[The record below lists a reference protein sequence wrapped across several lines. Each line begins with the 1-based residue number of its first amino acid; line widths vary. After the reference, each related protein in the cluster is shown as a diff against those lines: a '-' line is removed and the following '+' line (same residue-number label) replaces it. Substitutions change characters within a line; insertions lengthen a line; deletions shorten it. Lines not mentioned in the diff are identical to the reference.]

1 MDPQD
6 QSLDAPERHALVIGA
21 GLGGAACAVNLVRR
35 GWRVTLLDAA
45 QGPAQGAS
53 ALPVGMLSPHVTR
66 APTPLSRLCS
76 LGVADA
82 RAELERQLAPGDGWQ
97 PTEVDNLGHDP
108 GRWPAALVRPSALVT
123 AWLREAA
130 ASGRLT
136 PIWGTTVAR
145 LIRLAH
151 GRWQAQG
158 PDGQHLAQAPVA
170 VVAAAHGSRALLGAG
185 PWTDPASLP
194 LRPVKGQLS
203 LGPLEGPALAPRPMR
218 HNGVFVPDY
227 EDEGLPPAWPRR
239 IWAMGSTYERGRDDA
254 AVERTAHERN
264 ADSLAQ
270 MHVAAAEQVR
280 SALGNGRLL
289 GWAQVRCAS
298 QDRLPMVGA
307 VPDLAALAELFGAA
321 GARRGRVPLAAV
333 PRLPGLFMLAALGS
347 RGLTL
352 AHWCGAWLAG
362 QLSGE
367 ASPLP
372 EDQRDLERAMDP
384 ARFAW
389 KAGRRQPP

>member
-1 MDPQD
+1 M
-6 QSLDAPERHALVIGA
+6 IGA

-35 GWRVTLLDAA
+35 GWRVTLLDAEH
-45 QGPAQGAS
+45 GPAQGAS

-66 APTPLSRLCS
+66 APTPLSRLCA

-82 RAELERQLAPGDGWQ
+82 RREIERQLLPGGGWQ

-108 GRWPAALVRPSALVT
+108 GRWPAALVRPSALVN
-123 AWLREAA
+123 AWMREAA
-130 ASGRLT
+130 ASGRLELL
-136 PIWGTTVAR
+136 WGAR
-145 LIRLAH
+145 VTRLERTAGNHWLAH
-151 GRWQAQG
+151 GTR
-158 PDGQHLAQAPVA
+158 GQPLAEAPVV
-170 VVAAAHGSRALLGAG
+170 VVAAAYGSSALLGAG
-185 PWTDPASLP
+185 IWTDPTTLP

-203 LGPLEGPALAPRPMR
+203 LAPLEGPALAPRPMR
-218 HNGVFVPDY
+218 NNGVFVPAY

-239 IWAMGSTYERGRDDA
+239 IWAMGSTYERGRDDV
-254 AVERTAHERN
+254 AVDNEAHERN
-264 ADSLAQ
+264 AESLEQ
-270 MHVAAAEQVR
+270 MHGLAAERLRNDLVQ
-280 SALGNGRLL
+280 GQLL

-307 VPDLAALAELFGAA
+307 VPDLAALAGLFGAA
-321 GARRGRVPLAAV
+321 GARRGRLPLSAV

-362 QLSGE
+362 QLNGE
-367 ASPLP
+367 PSPLP
-372 EDQRDLERAMDP
+372 ADQQDLERALDP

-389 KAGRRQPP
+389 KAARRQEARTGLSSAVPASG

>member
-1 MDPQD
+1 M
-6 QSLDAPERHALVIGA
+6 IGA

-35 GWRVTLLDAA
+35 GWQVTLLDAG

-66 APTPLSRLCS
+66 APTPLSRLCA

-82 RAELERQLAPGDGWQ
+82 RAELERQLVPGHGWQ

-108 GRWPAALVRPSALVT
+108 GRWPAALVRPSALVK
-123 AWLREAA
+123 AWLCEAA
-130 ASGRLT
+130 KSGRLAS
-136 PIWGTTVAR
+136 IWGAPVAR
-145 LIRLAH
+145 LART
-151 GRWQAQG
+151 AQG
-158 PDGQHLAQAPVA
+158 DWQVQSSDGQALAQAPVA
-170 VVAAAHGSRALLGAG
+170 VVAAAYGSRTLLEAG
-185 PWTDPASLP
+185 PWSDPATLP

-203 LGPLEGPALAPRPMR
+203 LASLNGAALAPRPMR
-218 HNGVFVPDY
+218 HNGVFVPAY
-227 EDEGLPPAWPRR
+227 EDEGLAPDWPRR
-239 IWAMGSTYERGRDDA
+239 IWAMGSTYDRGRDDA
-254 AVERTAHERN
+254 VVEQAAHERN

-270 MHVAAAEQVR
+270 MHAGAAEQLR
-280 SALGNGRLL
+280 IANGDGQLL

-307 VPDLAALAELFGAA
+307 VPDLAALAECFGAA
-321 GARRGRVPLAAV
+321 GARRSRLPLTAV
-333 PRLPGLFMLAALGS
+333 PRWPGLFMLAALGS

-352 AHWCGAWLAG
+352 AHWCGAWLAS
-362 QLSGE
+362 QMSGE

-372 EDQRDLERAMDP
+372 EDQRDLERAIDP

-389 KAGRRQPP
+389 KAGRRQLP